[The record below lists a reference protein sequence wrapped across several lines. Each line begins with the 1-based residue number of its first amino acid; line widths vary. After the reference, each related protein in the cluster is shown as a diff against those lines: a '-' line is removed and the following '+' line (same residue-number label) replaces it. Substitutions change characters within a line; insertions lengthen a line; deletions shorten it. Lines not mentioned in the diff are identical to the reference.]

1 MSYRPKSLIFDVD
14 GTLWDAAETLVYVY
28 NSVIES
34 QPDLTYRVDADDL
47 RGVFGKTLEE
57 IGRIIFKD
65 CEEKRALALIK
76 RVIDL
81 EELYLPEHPPKPYPG
96 FYETM
101 ELLQK
106 DYDLYIVSNAEK
118 GYIET
123 FFACTDSSHFFKGH
137 LQAGDTGLEKD
148 GTILEL
154 IKRNHVEDPVYIGDT
169 MGDYLSTKKAGLP
182 FVHASYG
189 YGIVPEADY
198 VIRSLHDLVSLFPDK
213 TSGK

>member
-28 NSVIES
+28 NSIIES
-34 QPDLTYRVDADDL
+34 QPDLTYRVNADDL
-47 RGVFGKTLEE
+47 RGVFGKPLEE
-57 IGRIIFKD
+57 IGRIIFKG
-65 CEEKRALALIK
+65 CEESRALDLIG
-76 RVIDL
+76 RVVDL
-81 EELYLPEHPPKPYPG
+81 EERYLPEHPPKPYPG

-106 DYDLYIVSNAEK
+106 EYNLYIVSNGQK

-123 FFACTDSSHFFKGH
+123 FLACTDSHRFFSGH

-154 IKRNHVEDPVYIGDT
+154 IKRNHVGDT

-213 TSGK
+213 TRGK